1 MVKNHGCLTRYSK
14 ILTRSNEKRRI
25 ANKLM
30 LLGASVSVGSAF
42 FCACKSVPYYLDGFI
57 DLALS
62 LKRKI

>member
-1 MVKNHGCLTRYSK
+1 
-14 ILTRSNEKRRI
+14 
-25 ANKLM
+25 M

-62 LKRKI
+62 LKRKIWPNLRASSS